1 MPAQKFAIE
10 EEEKKEGEGEE
21 EEDDIIQIFLLYW
34 ADDLERGKYYKVKHM
49 QFELF
54 ESPTAIIIERNLA
67 QIEVS
72 PILLNVFLYTKS

>member
-1 MPAQKFAIE
+1 MPAQKFAKEE
-10 EEEKKEGEGEE
+10 EEEKEGEE
-21 EEDDIIQIFLLYW
+21 KKKEDDIIQIFLLYW
-34 ADDLERGKYYKVKHM
+34 ADDLERGTYYKVKHM

-72 PILLNVFLYTKS
+72 PILPTIFLQTKS